1 MGRPLQRQ
9 QENDEHQ
16 NHQLPI
22 NILGLS
28 LVCATP
34 MLLGFLY
41 GYDIGATSFVL
52 QLLLEESLASESD
65 YSWWSSGNLSS
76 LQQGLFVSAVSLGAL
91 IASHSLTLHQ
101 FKSMG
106 RRMELRLSAS
116 LYLIGTLINV
126 VGSGI
131 LLRSSSQGFLALLLG
146 RTLFGVGV
154 GFVMHG

>member
-1 MGRPLQRQ
+1 MTEPLQK
-9 QENDEHQ
+9 QEENEHQ
-16 NHQLPI
+16 NQLPI

-28 LVCATP
+28 LVCTTP

-52 QLLLEESLASESD
+52 QLLVKESSPPEND
-65 YSWWSSGNLSS
+65 SWWSSGNLSS

-91 IASHSLTLHQ
+91 IASHCLTLHQ

-106 RRMELRLSAS
+106 RRMELRVSAC

-126 VGSGI
+126 LGSGI
-131 LLRSSSQGFLALLLG
+131 LFRTSKAFGFLALLLG
-146 RTLFGVGV
+146 RTLFGIGV